1 MKKKLLVFG
10 VNSFLGKNIINYLSE
25 SCDIRGTYFKSKPNF
40 KLKKKI
46 KFFKLDLKK
55 KDFLKVWSLKNIS
68 QI

>member
-10 VNSFLGKNIINYLSE
+10 VNSFLGKNIINCLSE

-46 KFFKLDLKK
+46 KFFKLYLKK
-55 KDFLKVWSLKNIS
+55 KKLF
-68 QI
+68 